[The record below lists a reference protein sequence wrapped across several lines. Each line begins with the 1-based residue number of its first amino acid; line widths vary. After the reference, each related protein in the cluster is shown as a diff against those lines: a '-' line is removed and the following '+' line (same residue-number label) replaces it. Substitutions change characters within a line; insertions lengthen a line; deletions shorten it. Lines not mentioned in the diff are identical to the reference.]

1 MENILEK
8 IVANKRKEVK
18 ARKKIISMS
27 NLSEFYFEVFVYDK
41 TYDTS
46 CNLSYTPPIWDLYED
61 VCKCMGI
68 ENFPKYRKETL
79 SLKEALLAGKAK
91 GKTPHI
97 PGVIAEF
104 KRKSPS
110 KGVINAEA
118 RVEDVIPSYAENGA
132 AACSV
137 LADHEFFGGSLNDVA
152 TACKVLREN
161 GSSQRDIP
169 ILFKEFVIIPR
180 QIFEARILG
189 ADAILLI
196 ASVSDVQWCET
207 LAKCAHMNGME
218 VLLEIHSEEEL
229 DHLSCEPDVVG
240 INNRDLTT
248 FNTEIS
254 NSLKLAERIM
264 ERCRREAPSAA
275 IISESGIKGA
285 EDMKTLSE
293 CGFDG
298 FLIGET
304 FMRSPNPGAKLKE
317 LLSEFSQKF

>member
-1 MENILEK
+1 MENILER
-8 IVANKRKEVK
+8 IVANKRKEFGGALFDNFDPVLITYI
-18 ARKKIISMS
+18 AESGVPVFFENIFELTKK
-27 NLSEFYFEVFVYDK
+27 
-41 TYDTS
+41 
-46 CNLSYTPPIWDLYED
+46 
-61 VCKCMGI
+61 VCEGMKVDWLPA
-68 ENFPKYRKETL
+68 FRPKTL

-137 LADHEFFGGSLNDVA
+137 LADHEFFGGSFNDVA
-152 TACKVLREN
+152 TACKVLRESDSN
-161 GSSQRDIP
+161 QRDIP
-169 ILFKEFVIIPR
+169 ILFKEFIVLPR
-180 QIFEARILG
+180 QILEARILG

-196 ASVSDVQWCET
+196 ASVLNVQGCET
-207 LAKCAHMNGME
+207 LAKCAHMQGME
-218 VLLEIHSEEEL
+218 VVLEIHNEEEL
-229 DHLSCEPDVVG
+229 ECLSCDPDIVG

-254 NSLKLAERIM
+254 TSLKLAERIM

-285 EDMKTLSE
+285 EDMKALSE

-317 LLSEFSQKF
+317 LLNDFSQKF